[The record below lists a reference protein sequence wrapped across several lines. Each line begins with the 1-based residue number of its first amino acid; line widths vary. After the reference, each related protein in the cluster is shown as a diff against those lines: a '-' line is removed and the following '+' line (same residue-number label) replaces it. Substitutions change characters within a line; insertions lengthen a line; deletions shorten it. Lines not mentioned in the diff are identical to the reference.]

1 MNALKAIFLAA
12 ALALAGPSA
21 GGQEKILLDDL
32 GNPHRMPPSPP
43 QRIVSMAPNIT
54 EILFALGLGDKIV
67 GVTRFC
73 DFPEAASDIP
83 KIGGLIDPNLEIIH
97 SLEPDLVIA
106 FRGNPLRFLERLRDF
121 LFPVFVL
128 DIGKDTASLFP
139 LIEKIGLITGK
150 ESDAAR
156 LNDSM
161 RAKIRDVE
169 NRAESIQARPKVFVM
184 LYGQGLW
191 TCGADSY
198 LDDLLVKAGA
208 VNVAGHIPKK
218 WFLYSRE
225 RLVRDDPEVIIVL
238 ANSEKD
244 FRRARDRLLGKSAY
258 KSVSAVRTGRIFRL
272 DENAASRFG
281 PRLIDVLGEL
291 VRILHPEGTGVRP

>member
-1 MNALKAIFLAA
+1 MNVLKAIP
-12 ALALAGPSA
+12 LAGMLVLACPAA
-21 GGQEKILLDDL
+21 GGQEKTLYDDL
-32 GNPHRMPPSPP
+32 GIPFLIPSTPPH
-43 QRIVSMAPNIT
+43 RIVSMAPNIT

-73 DFPEAASDIP
+73 DFPEAAADLP

-128 DIGKDTASLFP
+128 DIGRDTASLFP
-139 LIEKIGLITGK
+139 LVEKIGLITGS
-150 ESDAAR
+150 ETEAAA

-161 RAKIRDVE
+161 RAKIKDVE
-169 NRAESIQARPKVFVM
+169 KRVRNVRTRPRVFVM

-198 LDDLLVKAGA
+198 LNDLLSKAGA

-218 WFLYSRE
+218 WFLYNRE
-225 RLVRDDPEVIIVL
+225 RLIRDDPEVIIVL
-238 ANSEKD
+238 ANTEKD
-244 FRRARDRLLGKSAY
+244 FRRARDRLLETSSFKD
-258 KSVSAVRTGRIFRL
+258 VSAVRTGTIFRL

-281 PRLIDVLGEL
+281 PRLIDVLDEL
-291 VRILHPEGTGVRP
+291 VRMLHPEGTGERP